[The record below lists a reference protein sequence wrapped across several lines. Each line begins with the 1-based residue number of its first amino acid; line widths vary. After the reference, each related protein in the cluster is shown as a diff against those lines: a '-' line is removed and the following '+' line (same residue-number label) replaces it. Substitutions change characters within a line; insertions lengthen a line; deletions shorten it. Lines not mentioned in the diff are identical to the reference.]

1 VSPPWV
7 HNGLTLVIPSFV
19 HAVQGRLGACHSHR
33 RHWLGVST
41 ADAVR
46 LGVCSALTLVS
57 PPRAHARDPVVRAR
71 SAGQAGGLPFSP
83 QPPVGCLHRRRGRPG
98 MLGVASS
105 ALTLLSPPRVHAR
118 DPVVRARS
126 AGWQAG
132 GLPFSPQPPVGCLHR
147 RRGRLGML
155 GAHARES
162 ASGSHSRSR
171 RSCTQCRASWGL
183 AILTAATGWVS
194 PPQTRSASGYARRS
208 RS

>member
-1 VSPPWV
+1 MAPGCTSCSTGSPLDYLSIRYTLATQTLVYSHRRRRLGVSTAGAIVCGSLGAQFRVSPPWV

-57 PPRAHARDPVVRAR
+57 PPRVHTRDPVVRAR

-105 ALTLLSPPRVHAR
+105 ALTLVSPPRVHAR
-118 DPVVRARS
+118 DPVVRARR
-126 AGWQAG
+126 AGQDRAG
-132 GLPFSPQPPVGCLHR
+132 
-147 RRGRLGML
+147 
-155 GAHARES
+155 
-162 ASGSHSRSR
+162 
-171 RSCTQCRASWGL
+171 QCRAVQGRNLS
-183 AILTAATGWVS
+183 LTWV
-194 PPQTRSASGYARRS
+194 RAM
-208 RS
+208 